1 MKEEEQKMKLIDKQE
16 VLTIIFIIALIIS
29 FFLLEDKRR
38 ELSHK
43 KRLFNNKK
51 AQDIALFQSILVLAI
66 SIFFSFIR
74 KNFYDISKFYND
86 NDTSDLFLQLKVSVL
101 PIITAIVGLYI
112 IIKNYNNNLNAAEI
126 ENI

>member
-1 MKEEEQKMKLIDKQE
+1 MKEEQKRKLIDKQE

-66 SIFFSFIR
+66 SISFSFIR

-101 PIITAIVGLYI
+101 PIITAVVGLYI

>member
-1 MKEEEQKMKLIDKQE
+1 MKEEQKRKLIDKQE

>member
-1 MKEEEQKMKLIDKQE
+1 MKEKQKSKLIDKQE

-29 FFLLEDKRR
+29 FFLLEDKKR

-66 SIFFSFIR
+66 SISFSFIR

-101 PIITAIVGLYI
+101 PIITAVVGLYI

>member
-1 MKEEEQKMKLIDKQE
+1 MKEEEQKRKLIDKQE

-29 FFLLEDKRR
+29 FFLLDDKRR

>member
-1 MKEEEQKMKLIDKQE
+1 MKEEQKRKLIDKQE

-112 IIKNYNNNLNAAEI
+112 IIKNYNNNLKPPNYSAHI
-126 ENI
+126 

>member
-1 MKEEEQKMKLIDKQE
+1 MKEEQKSKLIDKQE

-66 SIFFSFIR
+66 SISFSFIR

-101 PIITAIVGLYI
+101 PIITAVVGLYI

>member
-1 MKEEEQKMKLIDKQE
+1 MKEKQKSKLIDKQE

-66 SIFFSFIR
+66 SISFSFIR

-101 PIITAIVGLYI
+101 PIITAVVGLYI

>member
-1 MKEEEQKMKLIDKQE
+1 MKEEQKSKLIDKQE

-66 SIFFSFIR
+66 SISFSFIR

>member
-1 MKEEEQKMKLIDKQE
+1 MKEEQKSKLIDKQE

-29 FFLLEDKRR
+29 FFLLEDKKR

-66 SIFFSFIR
+66 SISFSFIR

-101 PIITAIVGLYI
+101 PIITAVIGLYI

>member
-1 MKEEEQKMKLIDKQE
+1 MLATAIKLQY
-16 VLTIIFIIALIIS
+16 IF
-29 FFLLEDKRR
+29 
-38 ELSHK
+38 
-43 KRLFNNKK
+43 
-51 AQDIALFQSILVLAI
+51 LVTDRM
-66 SIFFSFIR
+66 F
-74 KNFYDISKFYND
+74 SKFYND

>member
-1 MKEEEQKMKLIDKQE
+1 MKEAEQKRKLIDKQE

-66 SIFFSFIR
+66 SISFSFIR

>member
-1 MKEEEQKMKLIDKQE
+1 MKEEEQKRKLIDKQE
-16 VLTIIFIIALIIS
+16 VLTINFIIALIIS

-112 IIKNYNNNLNAAEI
+112 IIKNYNINLNAAEI

>member
-1 MKEEEQKMKLIDKQE
+1 MKEEQKSKLIDKQE

-66 SIFFSFIR
+66 SISFSFIR

-101 PIITAIVGLYI
+101 PIITAVIGLYI

>member
-1 MKEEEQKMKLIDKQE
+1 MKEEQKRKLIDKQE

-43 KRLFNNKK
+43 KRLFNNKI

>member
-1 MKEEEQKMKLIDKQE
+1 MKEEQKSKLIDKQE